1 MLVDGLTW
9 AILLGFNNGWSLVEI
24 LKLTFDNLLGP
35 IHRSE
40 WLWRLQTCD
49 CDYNK
54 HRMQNDLHNFENL
67 NAKSF
72 LIFAWQLKSVQI
84 HFLSGLD
91 SFVNTN
97 CVIWYH
103 LKRLKK
109 VLLVIWVVMHFDQSL
124 CRKKKTIKPIH
135 VVYHKVCFITKH
147 VFQIQALTLL
157 SQFGGQFIFVFN

>member
-9 AILLGFNNGWSLVEI
+9 EILLGFNNGWSLVEI

-124 CRKKKTIKPIH
+124 CRKKNNQT
-135 VVYHKVCFITKH
+135 YTCC
-147 VFQIQALTLL
+147 L
-157 SQFGGQFIFVFN
+157 SQSLFHHKACVPDSSFNTSLSVWGAVHICI